1 MSQTRRT
8 FLYNSARLLLA
19 GTAFSSGLVS
29 PLQAK
34 NTVPDTTKHR
44 PIRAIAFDAFP
55 IFDPRPVFGLA
66 KQLFPEKGQ
75 AFTTLWRT
83 RIFEYTWLR
92 ATAGKYQDFWAC
104 IEDALQYTARELQ
117 VNLTP
122 AKQHQLMQAFLAIK
136 AYPDVQPA
144 LESFNKAGIK
154 LAFLSN
160 MTEPMLSAGIK
171 NSGLGG
177 YFDHI
182 LSTDQAKTFK
192 PDPKAYNLAPEAF
205 GLDKEEI
212 AFAAF
217 ASWDASGA
225 KWFGFP
231 TVWVNRLHFGE
242 EVLKVQPDAVG
253 FDIGVLRNFVL

>member
-1 MSQTRRT
+1 MSQTRRA

-19 GTAFSSGLVS
+19 GTAFNSGLLS
-29 PLQAK
+29 PLYA
-34 NTVPDTTKHR
+34 NNSRPDTTGR
-44 PIRAIAFDAFP
+44 PPIRAIAFDAFP

-66 KQLFPEKGQ
+66 GRLFPDKGR
-75 AFTTLWRT
+75 AFSTLWRT

-92 ATAGKYQDFWAC
+92 ASAGQYQDFWAC
-104 IEDALQYTARELQ
+104 IEDAMLYTAQELQ
-117 VNLTP
+117 VNLSP
-122 AKQHQLMQAFLAIK
+122 DKHRQLMQAFLAIK
-136 AYPDVQPA
+136 AFPDVQPA
-144 LESFNKAGIK
+144 LAAFKKAGIK

-160 MTEPMLSAGIK
+160 MTESMLSAGIK

-182 LSTDQAKTFK
+182 LSTDKAKTFK

-205 GLDKEEI
+205 GLDKEEV
-212 AFAAF
+212 AFVAF
-217 ASWDASGA
+217 ASWDAAGA

-253 FDIGVLRNFVL
+253 FDMGVLRRFVL